1 MSQTSKDLIASI
13 VAGAAIMAV
22 FASFELVE
30 NLYELTREFEDW
42 ELDEILA
49 CIPAL
54 AIVATW
60 FALRRWRESVRLNRT
75 LDEQARELASALS
88 ERRAMEAQLREG
100 YKVAAM
106 GTLGGGFANEL
117 QRVLAPIVR
126 LVEETGDRTAPA
138 EHDGSR
144 LERIAELVDKS
155 LAIVNRMAAF
165 GDGGMR
171 ETELIVAAE
180 AVRESFL
187 LARNDIDPTLD
198 LVFRSGD
205 EGSHIRVSHWE
216 LHEVGAQL
224 VANAV
229 EAMGA
234 AGRMEV
240 SVDRTVIDTQTAT
253 AQGLAAG
260 SYVRVLVEDVG
271 PGIPPDLRSHVFEP
285 FFTTKGAGDGK
296 GLGLV
301 IAYSLV
307 RGWNGNLTL
316 VSDPGQGAILQ
327 LLIPTDDRDQD

>member
-13 VAGAAIMAV
+13 VAGAAIMAA

-30 NLYELTREFEDW
+30 NLYELTREYEDW
-42 ELDEILA
+42 DLDEILA

-117 QRVLAPIVR
+117 QRALAPIGR
-126 LVEETGDRTAPA
+126 LAEETGDRTVPA

-171 ETELIVAAE
+171 ETESIVAAE
-180 AVRESFL
+180 GVRESFS

-205 EGSHIRVSHWE
+205 EGSHICVSRWE

-253 AQGLAAG
+253 AQGLVAG
-260 SYVRVLVEDVG
+260 SYVRILVEDAG

-316 VSDPGQGAILQ
+316 LSEPGQGAILQ